1 MKIVSFFNGQRSLL
15 SLRLLFNPYYQTC
28 IIHEVIVNDRACKV
42 EERDVSH
49 GGSQTTDLDVVREHC
64 AR

>member
-1 MKIVSFFNGQRSLL
+1 MGKGHCCRTVY
-15 SLRLLFNPYYQTC
+15 LFNAYHQTC
-28 IIHEVIVNDRACKV
+28 TEVIVNDQTCKV